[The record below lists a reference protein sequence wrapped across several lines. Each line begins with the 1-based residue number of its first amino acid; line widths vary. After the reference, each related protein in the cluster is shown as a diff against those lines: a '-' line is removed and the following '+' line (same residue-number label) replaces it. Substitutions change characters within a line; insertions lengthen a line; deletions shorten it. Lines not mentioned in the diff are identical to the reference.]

1 MGCTTSQAI
10 SEPTVMSKREA
21 GTDSSD
27 DGNTST
33 ISPTLALGAGCYW
46 GTEKFVVKNFQK
58 KFPRTIKSAK
68 VGFMSVNP
76 NNPFK
81 NPNYKQVC
89 SGNSGYIE
97 VLNVVLNNPTP
108 ELFEELIRFFFTF
121 HDPTT
126 KNRQGNDYGS
136 QYASVIFCSDNEQV
150 QITRKVRSELQSGLE
165 QKKLKCFAK
174 NEVSTGIV
182 EYTRFVKAHAEHQE
196 YLAKHPL
203 GYCNHRIRFKSW
215 PTVQWYA
222 ADGSRVTSCH
232 TIALYLI
239 FRKYS

>member
-10 SEPTVMSKREA
+10 SEPAAVPKREG
-21 GTDSSD
+21 GTESSD
-27 DGNTST
+27 NGDTSN

-58 KFPRTIKSAK
+58 KFPGTIKSAK

-76 NNPFK
+76 KNPLK

-89 SGNSGYIE
+89 SGNTGYIE
-97 VLNVVLNNPTP
+97 VLDVVLNNPTP

-126 KNRQGNDYGS
+126 ENRQGNDWGS
-136 QYASVIFCSDNEQV
+136 QYSSVIFCSDGEQAR
-150 QITRKVRSELQSGLE
+150 ISRKVRSELNLLLE
-165 QKKLKCFAK
+165 QKKLKCFEK
-174 NEVSTGIV
+174 NEVRTGIA
-182 EYTRFVKAHAEHQE
+182 EYTRFVRAHSEHQQ
-196 YLAKHPL
+196 YLAKHPF

-215 PTVQWYA
+215 PTAQ
-222 ADGSRVTSCH
+222 
-232 TIALYLI
+232 
-239 FRKYS
+239 